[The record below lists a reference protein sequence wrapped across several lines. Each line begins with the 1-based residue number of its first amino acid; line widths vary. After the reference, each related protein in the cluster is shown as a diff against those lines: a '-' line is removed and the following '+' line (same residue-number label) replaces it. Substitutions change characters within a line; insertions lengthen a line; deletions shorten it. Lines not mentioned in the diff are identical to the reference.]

1 MIDLTQQ
8 TLLYH
13 MIREYTNPR
22 CQSLSE
28 FKGDLMSIKWVVAQI
43 TAYDKTGEVNE
54 KLLLNHIITIYNLWG
69 SFATDL
75 LFFKVKKERWHI
87 LKTFLVFLDRM
98 PESVRYQ
105 KKEHLSSDIQIDANL
120 VSLLRNL

>member
-13 MIREYTNPR
+13 MIKNYVNPR

-43 TAYDKTGEVNE
+43 TAYQKTGEINE

-69 SFATDL
+69 SFATAL
-75 LFFKVKKERWHI
+75 LFYKVKKERWYI

-98 PESVRYQ
+98 PEKIRYR
-105 KKEHLSSDIQIDANL
+105 KKDVLSSDIGIDPHLIN
-120 VSLLRNL
+120 LLRNL